1 MFAREFIENSNNIEN
16 QRAKGKVGRMSV
28 ERLCAGPAVPCIYAY
43 MASKFPNLEK
53 VLEKDKN
60 FDEIESIDIISCAM

>member
-1 MFAREFIENSNNIEN
+1 
-16 QRAKGKVGRMSV
+16 MSV

-43 MASKFPNLEK
+43 EAKKHPELER

-60 FDEIESIDIISCAM
+60 FDDIESKDIISCAM